1 MKLKK
6 QYEQMA
12 RELAVGNMEVLGLL
26 ETIEDIRN
34 QIEKLSGW
42 RIEFTVYKKQ

>member
-12 RELAVGNMEVLGLL
+12 RELARGNTEVLGLL
-26 ETIEDIRN
+26 KTIEDIRN

-42 RIEFTVYKKQ
+42 RIIFTAYKKQ